1 MTELNERVLNR
12 LIRRVASLEGPRSYT
27 GVSWRDL
34 QRFGSYTEPGF
45 ELTETDM
52 KLTQVYAGL
61 AVLTRDLHNYLAQS
75 DDEDAALVQEV
86 IAEIK
91 AQEQRRYGPVAFPY
105 DDPAFPYKGEL
116 EKFPQ
121 GLAARAAAGE
131 PTVNGLGEPRI
142 VHEWTVK
149 AGKRLF
155 LKFGE
160 KFKVVICG
168 ENGPYELF
176 EKDLLKQSEL
186 PVAIVAQILVAGLST
201 ATLWYPLAVYIG
213 LLIVRTGLKTYCE
226 PDEFDL
232 KENGHESTG

>member
-1 MTELNERVLNR
+1 MEIDRRTLNR
-12 LIRRVASLEGPRSYT
+12 LIRRVASFEGPRSYT

-52 KLTQVYAGL
+52 RLTQVYAGL
-61 AVLTRDLHNYLAQS
+61 AVLAKDLDTYLAQS
-75 DDEDAALVQEV
+75 DNEDAALVQEV

-91 AQEQRRYGPVAFPY
+91 AQEQPRYGPVAFPY

-116 EKFPQ
+116 ERFPQ
-121 GLAARAAAGE
+121 GLAARAAAGN
-131 PTVNGLGEPRI
+131 PTVNELGAPLI

-160 KFKVVICG
+160 KFRVVICG

-176 EKDLLKQSEL
+176 ERDLLKQSEL

-226 PDEFDL
+226 PGEFDL
-232 KENGHESTG
+232 KEDGHESTG